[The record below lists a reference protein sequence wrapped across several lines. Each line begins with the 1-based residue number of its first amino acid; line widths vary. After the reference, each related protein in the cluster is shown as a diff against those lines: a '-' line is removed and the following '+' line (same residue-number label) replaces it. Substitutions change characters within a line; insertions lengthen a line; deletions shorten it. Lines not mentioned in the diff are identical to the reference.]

1 MHAHLNESDEIDNNL
16 YPALLQVFAIILMG
30 YLAGAFDIMKKPQML
45 GLNRFVGTF
54 ALPALLFRSI
64 AILDFS
70 SVNWLFLTSVF
81 LSKAAVFFA
90 ALCLTLLTLRPVN
103 IGLAAV
109 FAIFVSQSND
119 FALGFP
125 IVNAIYSQTHPD
137 YLHYMYLI
145 APISLCILNPIAF
158 LLMEAN
164 EIMYNNKRLKEL
176 EQRGRSGEH
185 DSDDAD
191 SLFDHNDEEE
201 NDLLITAT
209 TSASASI
216 NSDSEKDLIN
226 PKLAKIKVLIRSLSH
241 NYAFSAP
248 YFIKIL
254 R

>member
-1 MHAHLNESDEIDNNL
+1 MHAHTLKSDEIDDNL
-16 YPALLQVFAIILMG
+16 YPALVQVFAIILIG
-30 YLAGAFDIMKKPQML
+30 YLAGVFGIMTKSQML

-81 LSKAAVFFA
+81 LSKACVFFLA
-90 ALCLTLLTLRPVN
+90 IGLTLLTLRPLN

-125 IVNAIYSQTHPD
+125 IVNAIYNETHPD
-137 YLHYMYLI
+137 YLHYIYLI

-164 EIMYNNKRLKEL
+164 EVLFKNRKMKEAL
-176 EQRGRSGEH
+176 EGKDTH
-185 DSDDAD
+185 DSDNESHHSIHDD
-191 SLFDHNDEEE
+191 SDHEH
-201 NDLLITAT
+201 DLLVAT
-209 TSASASI
+209 TSTNTSI
-216 NSDSEKDLIN
+216 NSDSDRADEVAVK
-226 PKLAKIKVLIRSLSH
+226 
-241 NYAFSAP
+241 
-248 YFIKIL
+248 
-254 R
+254 